1 MNESLTYC
9 SEDEY
14 KTVTFMLSLTTN
26 VWGETTSTLVEA
38 IQLEQVDS
46 LNQESLHRNSQG
58 VSTGYLIRE
67 SKMLSL
73 LVRE

>member
-46 LNQESLHRNSQG
+46 LNQESLH
-58 VSTGYLIRE
+58 L
-67 SKMLSL
+67 
-73 LVRE
+73 

>member
-1 MNESLTYC
+1 
-9 SEDEY
+9 
-14 KTVTFMLSLTTN
+14 MLSLTTN

-58 VSTGYLIRE
+58 VSKISTTVPTCPFGKTKGEFVIN
-67 SKMLSL
+67 
-73 LVRE
+73 